1 MICSSVNLLFLMSA
15 ILLNGG
21 PLATSHWYGL
31 GGAGQGIYYFLY
43 EYNLELQSKSKTERS
58 KIFWAEF
65 NEPKKDNITVEHIF
79 PRQARHPTWASS
91 FGGFTQKQ
99 RTSLRNSLGNLLPL
113 SRAKNAS
120 LSNKPFDLK
129 KAGIGDSVVGYM
141 YGSYAENEVC
151 KEEIWGPDQILAR
164 GIKLLAFMERRWEI
178 KIGDQ
183 EMYKRM
189 LGLSFLD

>member
-1 MICSSVNLLFLMSA
+1 M
-15 ILLNGG
+15 
-21 PLATSHWYGL
+21 
-31 GGAGQGIYYFLY
+31 
-43 EYNLELQSKSKTERS
+43 
-58 KIFWAEF
+58 
-65 NEPKKDNITVEHIF
+65 
-79 PRQARHPTWASS
+79 
-91 FGGFTQKQ
+91 
-99 RTSLRNSLGNLLPL
+99 RNSLGNLLPL

-129 KAGIGDSVVGYM
+129 KTGIGDSVVGYM

-164 GIKLLAFMERRWEI
+164 GMKLLAFMERRWEI